1 MNGGSVL
8 LIIQSISL
16 IWRKQARG
24 SNFAKVRHQFRMAY
38 PIYNAVHDEQV
49 VVYPFEFVQTEQG
62 IITYEEL
69 TQQQLEKYLPTL
81 GFTSSQVERVILREL
96 SRFRKFEAY
105 SSIQELNLTNL
116 SVSSIQN
123 GFEVSFYY
131 DRFRSGL
138 PFRRGHNKDY
148 CNRQSRL
155 YGQDCLNEIAFILKE
170 NQYGRIV
177 WNERKKEVDTGVWYY
192 KILVY
197 NLFSTI
203 SSNFKYDIF
212 MSRTPD
218 YEYKQLAT
226 LY

>member
-105 SSIQELNLTNL
+105 SSIQEL
-116 SVSSIQN
+116 
-123 GFEVSFYY
+123 
-131 DRFRSGL
+131 
-138 PFRRGHNKDY
+138 K
-148 CNRQSRL
+148 
-155 YGQDCLNEIAFILKE
+155 
-170 NQYGRIV
+170 
-177 WNERKKEVDTGVWYY
+177 
-192 KILVY
+192 
-197 NLFSTI
+197 
-203 SSNFKYDIF
+203 
-212 MSRTPD
+212 
-218 YEYKQLAT
+218 
-226 LY
+226 